1 MVQQFKIYLFG
12 DQTYDV
18 HSKLR
23 SILHS
28 RHGPVLR
35 HFFERVDYAIRAE
48 IGQLSSSTRD
58 SLPRFSG
65 IAHLLSWNHRDKKLA
80 IPFEMAL
87 TCTYQLGSFINDHE
101 NIDNSYPVP
110 GEACVLGLCTGTLA
124 SAAISSCR
132 SVSDLLP
139 VAIETVLI
147 AFRTGLCVL
156 DVRNRHES
164 SRDGSSWSMVVGG
177 SSSSAAI
184 EALNSFRK
192 HSKLPL
198 VSQPYISAYA
208 LHGLTISGPP
218 SALAQ
223 MSASE
228 EFSSIKSK
236 NISIQAPYHAPHLFC
251 QEDIKDILR
260 STSFETFARYKAVTP
275 VVSSTSE
282 QPVEASNY
290 QSLLI
295 DSLTQI
301 LLEPIN
307 WELIKMRL
315 IKVLRDVDSPTFKV
329 IPYGTTAEQTIY
341 SALSEESLNGLPT
354 PAPAQDG
361 LISSL
366 LQESHV
372 GTEKRSKIAIIGM
385 SGRFPDAPDNESFWR
400 ILEKG
405 LDVHKE
411 VPALHW
417 DVKTHVDQQGK
428 KKNTSATPWGCWLDN
443 PAAFDARFFFMSP
456 REAPQVDPAQR
467 IALMTGYEAIE
478 QAGIVPDAT
487 PSTRKDRV
495 GIFYGV
501 TSNDWMETNSAQEI
515 DTYFIPGGNRA
526 FIPGRL
532 NYFFKFSGPSFSVD
546 TACSSSLA
554 AINIA
559 CNSLWKHDIDTAIAG
574 GTNVLTNPDFTAGLD
589 RGHFLSRTGNCK
601 TFDDEA
607 DGYCRGEAVG
617 SVVLKRLEDAL
628 ADNDPIQAVILG
640 AHTNHSAEAV
650 SITRPHAGAQAE
662 IFGKVLNESG
672 VDPYSISYVEMHG
685 TGTQAGDAGE
695 MQSVLDT
702 FAPETG
708 RRHRLEDEVLY
719 LGAAKANVGHGE
731 AAAGVTSLAKVLL
744 MMRHDI
750 IPPHCGI
757 KTKINHKFPTNLE
770 ERNVRIARQAVPW
783 KRADAK
789 SQTRRVFLNNFS
801 AAGGN
806 SAILLEDAPLKV
818 TSHQEEDSRSCHI
831 VAVSAKCA
839 ASLKGNLNSM
849 IQFLDRNKDISVGQ
863 LSYTTTARRVH
874 HQHRV
879 MVSGSSIHGIRNQF
893 ETAIDKQLGLT
904 RAKSAP
910 KVFFTFTG
918 QGSQFPG
925 MGRQFLQTF
934 SEFRA
939 DIYRLDRIGQSL
951 GFPSILPIFEVVANE
966 GDISN
971 FSPTVVQLSSVCMQ
985 VALAKMWRA
994 WGIVP
999 DVVVG
1004 HSLGEYAALN
1014 VAGVLSDSETVYLV
1028 GKRAEL
1034 LQEVCTRNTHC
1045 MLVTRASV
1053 EEISQ
1058 LLKGMHYE
1066 IACINSPTETVLSG
1080 ANDEIRGLEK
1090 VLGDSGLKTTLLKI
1104 PYAFH
1109 SSQVEPILEDFQQI
1123 AMGVKFNKPSIP
1135 ILCPLFG
1142 DVVTEEGIFGPKY
1155 LSRHCREPVNMFG
1168 ALRFAHS
1175 SKIITDQTFT
1185 VEIGPHPAIAG
1196 MVKSTLGSQIVV
1208 LSTLQRGRNA
1218 WTTIT
1223 DALKALYNAGM
1234 DFNWMEYHRDFKASH
1249 NVIQLPAYSWDLKD
1263 YWMQYVNDWSLR
1275 KGDPPVIINTTTLE
1289 STTVHRKLNESPE
1302 GDNMTLIIESDIA
1315 RPDLNP
1321 LVQGHVV
1328 NGVPLAT
1335 PSIYADIA
1343 LTIGEYLLNRYR
1355 PTLQE
1360 KLIDVSKMVISK
1372 ALIAKPQGPQPL
1384 QTHANVDWSKKSATL
1399 RFLTLDNK
1407 GLPTVEHASCTIQ
1420 FTDRSQLETLAVK
1433 ATYIR
1438 SRMQALQKG
1447 IQDETAARFNRAMVY
1462 KMIRTL
1468 AQFHQDYKAIDEVI
1482 LNSNTLEASSKVS
1495 FDDVKKGGTFQTH
1508 PAFIDG
1514 LTQSAG
1520 FAMNCNDKAD
1530 LDVEVFINHGWGSFQ
1545 IFEEISGDKKYT
1557 TYTQMKEGK
1566 DKMWNGDITV
1576 FEGEKIVASFKE
1588 IVLQAVPRRVLFYI
1602 LSVEAGQ
1609 KPKINPQPSRA
1620 TPAAAPTI
1628 SQVDAKIQ
1636 LLPNL
1641 NAQKRTD
1648 PKISELTDPS
1658 AIPQAMQII
1667 SEESG
1672 VAVNEFTDPS
1682 VFADMG
1688 IDSLLSL
1695 TIVARFREEMGIE
1708 IDSESLF
1715 IDCPTV
1721 KDLKDFLSPNRGEE
1735 VKKTQD
1741 SPENQEDNRPSVEIP
1756 VAQEPLV
1763 PAATS
1768 DFAPALQIIAEESG
1782 VALDDL
1788 TDDSE
1793 FFDMGIDSL
1802 LSLVIV
1808 SRFREELGLDIE
1820 SDSLFIDCP
1829 NLASLKIFITGGSSS
1844 EDPSKTPLHSVITTE
1859 KDSGSDSSTSD
1870 LTYVS
1875 IVDEKRTYDIH
1886 VAPLSSSSNSSDGVP
1901 EIHVESIESTVRLA
1915 TSVILQ
1921 GLPQNCQKTLFLFPD
1936 GSGSSTS
1943 YGSLPRIDPGIA
1955 VIGLNSPYLKEPLL
1969 MRNVPLDDLIDG
1981 YLMEI
1986 RRRQPN
1992 GPYDFGGWSAG
2003 GILAYRAAQILCDQG
2018 EEVLSLILI
2027 DSPTPKGLDRLP
2039 QHFYDFCESLN
2050 LFGHGSG
2057 TTTSAKPDWLI
2068 PHFNATI
2075 DVLHDYY
2082 AEPLLESQCP
2092 QVSIIWACDSIMD
2105 REGVPKLSPHPDD
2118 TEGMKFLTEK
2128 RKDFSGN
2135 GWEELFPGIEITIVR
2150 AEGATHFSMMRGE
2163 HASRLSKF
2171 IFTAMA

>member
-1 MVQQFKIYLFG
+1 MVQKFKIYLFG
-12 DQTYDV
+12 DQIYDV

-23 SILHS
+23 DLLHS
-28 RHGPVLR
+28 ANGPVLR

-48 IGQLSSSTRD
+48 IGQLSFSTRE
-58 SLPRFSG
+58 SFPRFSG
-65 IAHLLSWNHRDKKLA
+65 IAHLLSWNRCDESFP

-87 TCTYQLGSFINDHE
+87 TCIYQLGSFIKDHD
-101 NIDNSYPVP
+101 NIDNSYPFP
-110 GEACVLGLCTGTLA
+110 GEACALGLCTGTLT

-139 VAIETVLI
+139 VAIQTVLI

-156 DVRNRHES
+156 DVRNRHKS
-164 SRDGSSWSMVVGG
+164 SDNGSSSWSMVVGG
-177 SSSSAAI
+177 SSSTAAI
-184 EALNSFRK
+184 DALNAFRK
-192 HSKLPL
+192 HCKLPL
-198 VSQPYISAYA
+198 VSQPYISAYG

-218 SALAQ
+218 SVLTQ
-223 MSASE
+223 MCASE
-228 EFSSIKSK
+228 EFSGIKLK

-260 STSFETFARYKAVTP
+260 STSVQTFGRYKAAIP
-275 VVSSTSE
+275 VVSSVSE
-282 QPVEASNY
+282 RPVEASDY
-290 QSLLI
+290 RSLLI
-295 DSLTQI
+295 ASLEQI

-307 WELIKMRL
+307 WELIKMAL
-315 IKVLRDVDSPTFKV
+315 INVLRNIDSPTFKV

-341 SALSEESLNGLPT
+341 SAISQESLSGLPT
-354 PAPAQDG
+354 PAPAQDE

-366 LQESHV
+366 LPESHV
-372 GTEKRSKIAIIGM
+372 GTGKKSKIAIIGM

-405 LDVHKE
+405 LDVHKK

-417 DVKTHVDQQGK
+417 DVKTHYDPTGE

-443 PAAFDARFFFMSP
+443 PAAFDARFFSMSP

-501 TSNDWMETNSAQEI
+501 TSNDWMETNSAQNI

-559 CNSLWKHDIDTAIAG
+559 CNSLWKGDIDTAIAG
-574 GTNVLTNPDFTAGLD
+574 GTNILTNPDFTAGLD

-607 DGYCRGEAVG
+607 DGYCRGEGVG

-628 ADNDPIQAVILG
+628 TDNDPIQAVILG

-672 VDPYSISYVEMHG
+672 IDPYSINYVEMHG

-702 FAPETG
+702 FAPKTG
-708 RRHRLEDEVLY
+708 RRYRREDEVLY

-744 MMRHDI
+744 MMQHEI

-757 KTKINHKFPTNLE
+757 KTKINHKFPTDLE
-770 ERNVRIARQAVPW
+770 ERNVRIAHQPVSW

-806 SAILLEDAPLKV
+806 SAILLEDAPLRI
-818 TSHQEEDSRSCHI
+818 TGHQEEDSRSCHI
-831 VAVSAKCA
+831 VAVSAKSA

-849 IQFLDRNKDISVGQ
+849 VQFLDRNREISVGQ

-874 HQHRV
+874 HQHRI
-879 MVSGSSIHGIRNQF
+879 MVSGSSIQGILSQLK
-893 ETAIDKQLGLT
+893 TGIDKQLGLT

-910 KVFFTFTG
+910 KVVFTFTG
-918 QGSQFPG
+918 QGAQFPG
-925 MGRQFLQTF
+925 MGKQLLQTI
-934 SEFRA
+934 SQFRA
-939 DIYRLDRIGQSL
+939 DIHRLDQIGQSL
-951 GFPSILPIFEVVANE
+951 GFPSIIPIFEVVSND
-966 GDISN
+966 GGISD
-971 FSPTVVQLSSVCMQ
+971 FAPIVVQLSSVCMQ
-985 VALAKMWRA
+985 VALAKMWRS

-999 DVVVG
+999 DAVVG

-1014 VAGVLSDSETVYLV
+1014 VAGVLSDSDTVYLV

-1034 LQEVCTRNTHC
+1034 LQEMCTRNTHS
-1045 MLVTRASV
+1045 MLFARASV
-1053 EEISQ
+1053 ETISQ
-1058 LLKGMHYE
+1058 TLKGMNYE
-1066 IACINSPTETVLSG
+1066 IACINSPSETVLSG
-1080 ANDEIRGLEK
+1080 ARDEIKALEK
-1090 VLGDSGLKTTLLKI
+1090 VLESSGLKTTLLKI

-1109 SSQVEPILEDFQQI
+1109 SSQVEPILQDFQQI
-1123 AMGVKFNKPSIP
+1123 AMGVKFHKPSIP
-1135 ILCPLFG
+1135 VLCPLFG
-1142 DVVTEEGIFGPKY
+1142 DVIMEEGAFGPTY

-1168 ALRFAHS
+1168 ALQFARS

-1185 VEIGPHPAIAG
+1185 VEIGPHPAVAG
-1196 MVKSTLGSQIVV
+1196 MVKSTLGSQMVV
-1208 LSTLQRGRNA
+1208 LSTLQRGRDV

-1223 DALKALYNAGM
+1223 EALKALYNAGM
-1234 DFNWMEYHRDFKASH
+1234 DFNWAEYHRDFKASH
-1249 NVIQLPAYSWDLKD
+1249 NVIQLPAYSWDLKE

-1275 KGDPPVIINTTTLE
+1275 KGDPPLIINNTTTLE
-1289 STTVHRKLNESPE
+1289 STTVHRTLRESPE

-1343 LTIGEYLLNRYR
+1343 LTMGKYLLDRYR
-1355 PTLQE
+1355 PTIQE
-1360 KLIDVSKMVISK
+1360 RLVDVSKMVISK

-1384 QTHANVDWSKKSATL
+1384 QAHANVDWTKNSAEL
-1399 RFLTLDNK
+1399 RFLTLDGN

-1420 FTDRSQLETLAVK
+1420 FTDRSQVEALAAK
-1433 ATYIR
+1433 SNSIR
-1438 SRMQALQKG
+1438 SRMKALRKG
-1447 IQDETAARFNRAMVY
+1447 IQEETAARFNRAMVY
-1462 KMIRTL
+1462 KMIHAL

-1482 LNSNTLEASSKVS
+1482 LNSDTLEASSKVS
-1495 FDDVKKGGTFQTH
+1495 FGEVKKGGTFHTH

-1514 LTQSAG
+1514 LTQSGG

-1545 IFEEISGDKKYT
+1545 IFEEIAGDKNYT

-1566 DKMWNGDITV
+1566 NKMWNGDIAV
-1576 FEGEKIVASFKE
+1576 FEGEKIVASFKD

-1609 KPKINPQPSRA
+1609 KPKANAQPPRE
-1620 TPAAAPTI
+1620 TPAPALVTSQANAKAQPLLNPKTMERTAPKMADT
-1628 SQVDAKIQ
+1628 A
-1636 LLPNL
+1636 
-1641 NAQKRTD
+1641 
-1648 PKISELTDPS
+1648 EPS
-1658 AIPQAMQII
+1658 IIPQAMQIV
-1667 SEESG
+1667 SQESG
-1672 VAVNEFTDPS
+1672 VAVSDLTDGS
-1682 VFADMG
+1682 AFADMG

-1695 TIVARFREEMGIE
+1695 TIVARFREEMNMD

-1721 KDLKDFLSPNRGEE
+1721 KDLKDFLAPGQREDIQQIQE
-1735 VKKTQD
+1735 
-1741 SPENQEDNRPSVEIP
+1741 SPENRKDNVPANEIP
-1756 VAQEPLV
+1756 VAQEPSV
-1763 PAATS
+1763 PAAAAH
-1768 DFAPALQIIAEESG
+1768 FAPALQIIAQESG
-1782 VALDDL
+1782 VAPDDL

-1793 FFDMGIDSL
+1793 FVDMGIDSL
-1802 LSLVIV
+1802 LSLIIV

-1820 SDSLFIDCP
+1820 SDSLFIDYP
-1829 NLASLKIFITGGSSS
+1829 TLASLKEFMTAGSCHSSS
-1844 EDPSKTPLHSVITTE
+1844 SALTYANILDEKGTYDVQITPL
-1859 KDSGSDSSTSD
+1859 ST
-1870 LTYVS
+1870 
-1875 IVDEKRTYDIH
+1875 
-1886 VAPLSSSSNSSDGVP
+1886 SSNSSDGLP
-1901 EIHVESIESTVRLA
+1901 EFHIGNMESTVRQA
-1915 TSVILQ
+1915 TSIILQ

-1943 YGSLPRIDPGIA
+1943 YASLPRVDSSIA
-1955 VIGLNSPYLKEPLL
+1955 VVGLNSPYLKEPLL
-1969 MRNVPLDDLIDG
+1969 MRKVPLDELING
-1981 YLMEI
+1981 YLTEI

-1992 GPYDFGGWSAG
+1992 GPYDIGGWSAG

-2027 DSPTPKGLDRLP
+2027 DSPTPNGLDRLP

-2050 LFGHGSG
+2050 LFGQSSG
-2057 TTTSAKPDWLI
+2057 ATTPAKPEWLI

-2092 QVSIIWACDSIMD
+2092 RVSIIWACDSIMD
-2105 REGVPKLSPHPDD
+2105 GEGVPKLPPHPDD
-2118 TEGMKFLTEK
+2118 TKGMRFLTEK

-2135 GWEELFPGIEITIVR
+2135 GWEELFPGIEIAIER
-2150 AEGATHFSMMRGE
+2150 IENATHFSMM
-2163 HASRLSKF
+2163 ASHPVLIKHK
-2171 IFTAMA
+2171 